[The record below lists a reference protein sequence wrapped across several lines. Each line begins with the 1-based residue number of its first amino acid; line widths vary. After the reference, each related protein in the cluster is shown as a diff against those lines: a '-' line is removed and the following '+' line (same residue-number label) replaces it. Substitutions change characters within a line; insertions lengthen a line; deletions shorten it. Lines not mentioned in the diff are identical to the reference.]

1 MKKWPVPTISLF
13 GSFVIRIIGRIIY
26 IDKQKQVIMRLRGLL
41 KINSPGILFYTFSI
55 FQKLKDTEWYL
66 SSLGMLSA
74 VVTASFHFQR
84 GSLIKKTKSSDNRS
98 WTRVDK
104 KTTSM

>member
-55 FQKLKDTEWYL
+55 FQKLKDTEWDSLLREYYWPSSQLL
-66 SSLGMLSA
+66 SIFKEEA
-74 VVTASFHFQR
+74 
-84 GSLIKKTKSSDNRS
+84 
-98 WTRVDK
+98 W
-104 KTTSM
+104 